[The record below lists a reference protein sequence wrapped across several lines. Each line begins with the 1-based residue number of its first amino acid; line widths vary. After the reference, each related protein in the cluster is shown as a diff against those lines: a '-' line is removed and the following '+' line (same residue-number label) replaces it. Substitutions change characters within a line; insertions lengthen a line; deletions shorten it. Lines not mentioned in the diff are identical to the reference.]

1 MIDFILK
8 ILKYMIIILLLMS
21 YLTQPIIK
29 INNLLLK
36 YLFQISIKSD
46 LKIII
51 YIMELEFIKIIT

>member
-1 MIDFILK
+1 
-8 ILKYMIIILLLMS
+8 MS
-21 YLTQPIIK
+21 YLTQPIIN

>member
-1 MIDFILK
+1 
-8 ILKYMIIILLLMS
+8 MS